1 VESHDEVLR
10 VEEEGSG
17 YVKPG
22 IEKRQHRRARL
33 VTQITCAVLDRE
45 ELLLSRDVSVGG
57 MFVTAKDPFP
67 QDSEVTVA
75 FRLSPKDPLI
85 SCQGKIVYAI
95 VGVGMGVM
103 FTDVDESSR
112 QSLQKFV
119 DAAD

>member
-1 VESHDEVLR
+1 M
-10 VEEEGSG
+10 EEEGRA
-17 YVKPG
+17 YVKPE

-33 VTQITCAVLDRE
+33 VTQISCAALGRE

-57 MFVTAKDPFP
+57 MFVTAREPFP
-67 QDSEVTVA
+67 QDSEVAVA

-85 SCQGKIVYAI
+85 CCRGKIVYAI
-95 VGVGMGVM
+95 LGVGMGVM
-103 FTDVDESSR
+103 FTDLDDSFR

>member
-1 VESHDEVLR
+1 
-10 VEEEGSG
+10 VEEEGRE

-33 VTQITCAVLDRE
+33 ITQITCAALGRE
-45 ELLLSRDVSVGG
+45 ELLLSRDVSIGG
-57 MFVTAKDPFP
+57 MFATAKDPFP
-67 QDSEVTVA
+67 QDSEVAVT

-85 SCQGKIVYAI
+85 SCHGSIVYAI
-95 VGVGMGVM
+95 AGVGMGVM
-103 FTDVDESSR
+103 FTDLDEPSR